1 MVVKRGRF
9 GKFLAC
15 SRYPECNHTQG
26 MSTGVACPR
35 RRHDRGAALPLRQDV
50 LLLRELPQLQVRVW
64 YKPVPRACPQCGA
77 PFLTEKFSKKTGPY
91 IACYKKE
98 CGYKE
103 VPVTAGQG
111 AEGPGQEIDPD
122 L

>member
-1 MVVKRGRF
+1 
-9 GKFLAC
+9 
-15 SRYPECNHTQG
+15 
-26 MSTGVACPR
+26 MSTGVACPEDGGMIVER
-35 RRHDRGAALPLRQDV
+35 RSRFGKMFYSCANYPNCKFA
-50 LLLRELPQLQVRVW
+50 VW

>member
-1 MVVKRGRF
+1 VIKRGKF

-15 SRYPECNHTQG
+15 SRYPECKHTQG
-26 MSTGVACPR
+26 MSTGVLCPEDGGMLVER
-35 RRHDRGAALPLRQDV
+35 RSRFGKMFYSCANYPDCKFA
-50 LLLRELPQLQVRVW
+50 VW
-64 YKPVPRACPQCGA
+64 DKPVTRPCPQCGA

-103 VPVTAGQG
+103 APVAAGQG
-111 AEGPGQEIDPD
+111 TEGQGAEIDPD